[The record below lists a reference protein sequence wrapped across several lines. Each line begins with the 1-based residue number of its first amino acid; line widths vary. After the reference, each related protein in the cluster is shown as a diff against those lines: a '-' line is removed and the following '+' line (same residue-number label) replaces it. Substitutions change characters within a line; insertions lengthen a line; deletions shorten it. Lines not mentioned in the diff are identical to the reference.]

1 MILRAR
7 CLLVLLAACPSVVLA
22 QEDTPRA
29 PRKFGV
35 THTFGFTA
43 GQPLGVSA
51 SAGVIIGSV
60 PATRVKCAFSYW
72 SKGAFLQL
80 EPGLGGGKASLGYAN
95 SNGMFGLAAKGSA
108 LRTWGKTWGTATR
121 TTYLG
126 PELELAMFG
135 RVSVGWLWRAGSS
148 RGKRS
153 MFTWGV
159 GIGF

>member
-1 MILRAR
+1 MILRAP
-7 CLLVLLAACPSVVLA
+7 CLLVLLVGCPSVVLA
-22 QEDTPRA
+22 QEATPRA

-95 SNGMFGLAAKGSA
+95 SNGMFGMAAKGSA
-108 LRTWGKTWGTATR
+108 LRTWGKTWGTATGA
-121 TTYLG
+121 TYLG

-135 RVSVGWLWRAGSS
+135 RVSVGWLWRIGSS